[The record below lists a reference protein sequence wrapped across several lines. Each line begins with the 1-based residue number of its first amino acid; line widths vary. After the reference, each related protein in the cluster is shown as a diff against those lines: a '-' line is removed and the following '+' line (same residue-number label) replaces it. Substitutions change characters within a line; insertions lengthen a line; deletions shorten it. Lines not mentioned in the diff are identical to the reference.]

1 MALQNF
7 VVFCPH
13 ESAIGISLRTSS
25 ISHHSAELHHE
36 RLYHKTYKYV
46 SCPSL
51 LMQKQ
56 SFCFDYGTTNWH
68 SVSYFLHNH
77 TYDKLFVVS
86 SLVFLKTKNLNTQ
99 KH

>member
-13 ESAIGISLRTSS
+13 ESAISLRTSS

-86 SLVFLKTKNLNTQ
+86 SPVFLKTKNLNTQ